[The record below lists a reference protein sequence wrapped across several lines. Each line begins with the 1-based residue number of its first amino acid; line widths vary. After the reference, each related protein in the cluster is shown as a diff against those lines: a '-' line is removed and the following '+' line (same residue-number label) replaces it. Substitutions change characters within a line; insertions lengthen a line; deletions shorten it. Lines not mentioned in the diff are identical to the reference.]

1 MELAIAIGA
10 VLVSFLVFTWLL
22 KVVRATLRTAILVAL
37 ILLVLQLLFGIG
49 PGTLWEQVRSW
60 LPGFEPINTP
70 QSMLVLPRSQ

>member
-22 KVVRATLRTAILVAL
+22 KVVRATLRTAILVAV

-49 PGTLWEQVRSW
+49 PAALWERVRSW
-60 LPGFEPINTP
+60 LPGFEPVNTP
-70 QSMLVLPRSQ
+70 QSMLVLPRSR